1 MLPSLIALSTLTL
14 AAAGPADRVPAEYAR
29 MYPVEIQIVEET
41 NRQRVRHGLKPL
53 RIDWKLVL
61 SARRH
66 TSWMAANHALQHT
79 SDAVAE
85 NIAMGQR
92 DAAGAVSAWMNSR
105 GHRANLLSSGNRR
118 LGVAAYVASDGT
130 IYWCQQFLP

>member
-1 MLPSLIALSTLTL
+1 MLAHLVTLTTL
-14 AAAGPADRVPAEYAR
+14 ALAAGPFDDVPAEYAL
-29 MYPVEIQIVEET
+29 MHPVEVQIAEET
-41 NRQRVRHGLKPL
+41 NRERVRHGLKPL
-53 RIDWKLVL
+53 RVDWQLVI

-66 TSWMAANHALQHT
+66 TSWMATNHALQHT

-85 NIAMGQR
+85 NIARGQR
-92 DAAGAVSAWMNSR
+92 SAAGAVSAWMNSR
-105 GHRANLLSSGNRR
+105 GHRANLLNSSNRR